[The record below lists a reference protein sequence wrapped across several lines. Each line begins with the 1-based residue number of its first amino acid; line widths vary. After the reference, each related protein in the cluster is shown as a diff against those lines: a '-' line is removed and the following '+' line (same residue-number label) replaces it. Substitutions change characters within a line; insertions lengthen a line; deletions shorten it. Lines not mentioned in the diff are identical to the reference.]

1 MFEFTGG
8 PSNEGP
14 KRFSILNLDF
24 KIKWSVFFNTLNGQ
38 MINFLL
44 SVINEKKFLYMF
56 YNLKRSSVKSLNFY
70 SGRKKFLDESVYLA

>member
-1 MFEFTGG
+1 
-8 PSNEGP
+8 
-14 KRFSILNLDF
+14 
-24 KIKWSVFFNTLNGQ
+24 

-70 SGRKKFLDESVYLA
+70 NGRKKFLDESVYLAWSFIFGTSEIEKEHDKSTDLSRNL